1 MVTGNTADIIIIG
14 ASAKLRDFV
23 DAVFPTLK
31 GTLVYELFKVQ
42 FCHPA

>member
-1 MVTGNTADIIIIG
+1 MVTGNAAGIIS

-31 GTLVYELFKVQ
+31 GTLVYELFKVL
-42 FCHPA
+42 A